1 MMEEQ
6 EKMEVFSSTNQK
18 SNQLPDEE
26 FTNVSGGEEKSV
38 CPNGRSSPVAACKQG
53 TCQFLENENYCL
65 FFQRYLGG
73 YKHLEDQ

>member
-18 SNQLPDEE
+18 SNQLSDKEL
-26 FTNVSGGEEKSV
+26 TNVNGGEEETV
-38 CPNGRSSPVAACKQG
+38 CPNGRTSPVADCKQG

-65 FFQRYLGG
+65 FYQRKLGG
-73 YKHLEDQ
+73 YMHLEDQ